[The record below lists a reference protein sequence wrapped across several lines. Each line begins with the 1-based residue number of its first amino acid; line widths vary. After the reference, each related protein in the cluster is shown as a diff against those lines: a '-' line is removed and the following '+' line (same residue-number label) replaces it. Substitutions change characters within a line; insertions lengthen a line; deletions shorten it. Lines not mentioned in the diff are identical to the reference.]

1 MKRNDNGAKNLNAI
15 NRGRRCNWWRRR
27 GGKKSGFKYFDYN
40 GKQITDGKQIE
51 RINKLAIPPAWTHVR
66 ICPNTRSG
74 LQAIGIDTA
83 GRIQYKYSLQFSAK
97 QQAKKFSKIERFGEF
112 LPKLRKLTNEYI
124 SLEGY
129 PKEKV
134 LAVIM
139 RLINDLYIRVGSEK
153 SVKEY
158 KTYGVTTLRNRHLTI
173 EKGGKLNFNFVG
185 KHSIRHRRLIADEDL
200 ATIMTDLKAMGGSK
214 LFNYQDEQGNVRP
227 VTPRDVNDFLK
238 AATSPE
244 FSAKDFRTWG
254 ATVLAAT
261 ELAEIGVPENKTQTK
276 KNIVSAVK
284 KVAEHLGNTPAVC
297 RSSYIHPAVI
307 EAYEQ
312 GITIEEFR
320 PRKKRTIAKLSPE
333 LSVEEIAVM
342 RLLEKAKS
350 NGNKRIA

>member
-1 MKRNDNGAKNLNAI
+1 MIKNDNGALNLDAI
-15 NRGRRCNWWRRR
+15 NRGRRCKWWRRR
-27 GGKKSGFKYFDYN
+27 GGKKSGFKYFDHN
-40 GKQITDGKQIE
+40 GEKITDQKQIE
-51 RINKLAIPPAWTHVR
+51 RISKLVIPPAWTHVR
-66 ICPNTRSG
+66 ICPNTRAG
-74 LQAIGIDTA
+74 LQAIGFDTA

-134 LAVIM
+134 LAVVM

-185 KHSIRHRRLIADEDL
+185 KHSIRHRRLIVDEEL
-200 ATIMTDLKAMGGSK
+200 AAIMTDLKAMGGSK
-214 LFNYQDEQGNVRP
+214 LFNYQDAQGTVRP

-238 AATSPE
+238 TA
-244 FSAKDFRTWG
+244 
-254 ATVLAAT
+254 
-261 ELAEIGVPENKTQTK
+261 TQTK
-276 KNIVSAVK
+276 KNIVEAVK

-297 RSSYIHPAVI
+297 RSSYIHPVVI

-312 GITIEEFR
+312 GTTIDEFR
-320 PRKKRTIAKLSPE
+320 PRKKRTIEKLSPE
-333 LSVEEIAVM
+333 LSIEEIAVM
-342 RLLEKAKS
+342 RLLENAK
-350 NGNKRIA
+350 K

>member
-1 MKRNDNGAKNLNAI
+1 MKKNDNGTKNLDAI
-15 NRGRRCNWWRRR
+15 NRGRRCKWWRRR
-27 GGKKSGFKYFDYN
+27 GGKKSGFKYFDHF
-40 GKQITDGKQIE
+40 GKQVTDEKQIE
-51 RINKLAIPPAWTHVR
+51 RIKKLVIPPAWKHVR
-66 ICPNTRSG
+66 ICPNTRAG

-124 SLEGY
+124 TLEGY

-134 LAVIM
+134 LAVVM

-158 KTYGVTTLRNRHLTI
+158 KTFGVTTLRNRHLTI
-173 EKGGKLNFNFVG
+173 ENGCNLNFNFVG
-185 KHSIRHRRLIADEDL
+185 KHSIRHRRLIVDEDL

-214 LFNYQDEQGNVRP
+214 LFNYLDGQGKPRP

-238 AATSPE
+238 TATSPE

-261 ELAEIGVPENKTQTK
+261 ELAEIGAGETKTQTK
-276 KNIVSAVK
+276 KNIVEAVK

-320 PRKKRTIAKLSPE
+320 PRKKRTIEKLSPE

-342 RLLEKAKS
+342 RLLEKAKN
-350 NGNKRIA
+350 NGK

>member
-1 MKRNDNGAKNLNAI
+1 MIKNDNGALNLDAI
-15 NRGRRCNWWRRR
+15 NRGRRCKWWRRR
-27 GGKKSGFKYFDYN
+27 GGKKSGFKYFDHN
-40 GKQITDGKQIE
+40 GAKITDEKQIE
-51 RINKLAIPPAWTHVR
+51 RINKLVIPPAWTHVR
-66 ICPNTRSG
+66 ICPNTRAG
-74 LQAIGIDTA
+74 LQAIGFDTA

-134 LAVIM
+134 LAVVM

-173 EKGGKLNFNFVG
+173 EMGGKLNFNFVG
-185 KHSIRHRRLIADEDL
+185 KHSIRHRRLIVDEEL
-200 ATIMTDLKAMGGSK
+200 AAIMTDLKAMGGSK
-214 LFNYQDEQGNVRP
+214 LFNYQDTQGTVRP

-238 AATSPE
+238 TATSPE

-261 ELAEIGVPENKTQTK
+261 ELAEIGVPETKTQTK
-276 KNIVSAVK
+276 KNIVEAVK

-312 GITIEEFR
+312 GTTIDEFR
-320 PRKKRTIAKLSPE
+320 PRKKRTIKKLSPE
-333 LSVEEIAVM
+333 LSIEEIAVM
-342 RLLEKAKS
+342 RLLEKAK
-350 NGNKRIA
+350 NIGNK

>member
-1 MKRNDNGAKNLNAI
+1 MIKNDNAAKSLDAI
-15 NRGRRCNWWRRR
+15 NRGRRCKWWRRR
-27 GGKKSGFKYFDYN
+27 GGKKSGFKYFDNN
-40 GKQITDGKQIE
+40 GNRITDEKQIE
-51 RINKLAIPPAWTHVR
+51 RINKLAIPPAWAHVR
-66 ICPNTRSG
+66 ICPNVRAG

-83 GRIQYKYSLQFSAK
+83 GRIQYKYSPQFSAK

-124 SLEGY
+124 SLDGY
-129 PKEKV
+129 PKDKV
-134 LAVIM
+134 LAVVM

-153 SVKEY
+153 SVAEY

-173 EKGGKLNFNFVG
+173 EKGGRLNFNFVG
-185 KHSIRHRRLIADEDL
+185 KHSIRHRRLIADHDL
-200 ATIMTDLKAMGGSK
+200 AAIMTDLKAMGGSK

-238 AATSPE
+238 TATSPE

-254 ATVLAAT
+254 ATVLAAS
-261 ELAEIGVPENKTQTK
+261 ELAEIGASENKTQTK
-276 KNIVSAVK
+276 KNIIAAVK

-297 RSSYIHPAVI
+297 RSSYIHPTVI

-320 PRKKRTIAKLSPE
+320 PQRKRKISKLSPE

-342 RLLEKAKS
+342 RLLEKAKR
-350 NGNKRIA
+350 NGNRNLV